1 VWIGWVDP
9 CCCSASPPRQARD
22 KRHSRIQEGEEEETD
37 PLDYLVSWSA
47 LRVNPGTWVVGAL
60 AKFRVV
66 VCLGTEG

>member
-1 VWIGWVDP
+1 VINDT
-9 CCCSASPPRQARD
+9 AEF
-22 KRHSRIQEGEEEETD
+22 KRGEEEETD

-47 LRVNPGTWVVGAL
+47 LRVNPGTCVVGAL